1 MFLGV
6 IARTERSDILLLD
19 PLKIL
24 TAEEVREVTN
34 GHSRLFEASDEQ
46 GLTAQVKGVRTSY
59 ISFEIG
65 ELFGIPIAQI
75 QEIIEYPDTLVQ
87 TPGGHSFV
95 SGVLNLRN
103 DLIPIIDARKLY
115 GLEKT
120 VLSTPPKILII
131 EHKDHKFGFVVDRIS
146 SIVTIDSARNLEL
159 PSLLYKESQKSFNDD
174 IHSAVQ
180 MDDENS
186 APLFILRLDRIVGRI
201 QESPKSSDLP
211 PVSEELALAIQ
222 VA

>member
-1 MFLGV
+1 M
-6 IARTERSDILLLD
+6 RNT
-19 PLKIL
+19 
-24 TAEEVREVTN
+24 
-34 GHSRLFEASDEQ
+34 
-46 GLTAQVKGVRTSY
+46 
-59 ISFEIG
+59 
-65 ELFGIPIAQI
+65 IAQI

-159 PSLLYKESQKSFNDD
+159 PSLLYKESQKSFDDD

-180 MDDENS
+180 MDDENA